1 MTFDLGVHFLAKE
14 PRHHAYYGRAHEP
27 ICVIPIASG
36 ISILNVNALH
46 VTPILKFFFHQLI
59 KGISTLKVYYNTQV
73 QSLKYNCWNCIEERH
88 FPLLLQLSLVN
99 THHPPSLLLI

>member
-1 MTFDLGVHFLAKE
+1 MTFDLGVHFLAKK

-27 ICVIPIASG
+27 ICVTPIASG

-46 VTPILKFFFHQLI
+46 VTPILKFFFNQII

-73 QSLKYNCWNCIEERH
+73 QSPKYDCWNYIHRRKT
-88 FPLLLQLSLVN
+88 FPITPTVILG
-99 THHPPSLLLI
+99 